1 MRDNS
6 AACGI
11 GRRSTA
17 LAPRFFVTTKNA
29 TRALGLTLGFCACAL
44 AFAAASES
52 AKPQPAKKAAVAEPK
67 AEAIVLRSD
76 HATAHVLQDLIKQ
89 YQANKLGK
97 VELQP
102 FSTISGLDAVHAGSA
117 DAAGSARPA
126 MPERAEEQG
135 TNFLPLAW
143 YAMVPIV
150 AAENPISNI
159 SLKALHDL
167 YLGRLTNWKDLGG
180 ADAPINLDGV
190 APPLDGVEYS
200 TRLLLFHF
208 GDQEV
213 AVPRLYVNVDKLEE
227 DIALSAHGLGL
238 STLSNAGHNTKIKM
252 LSVEGVRATPA
263 SIADGSYPLYGVMY
277 VAARDDAAHHAE
289 VAKFV
294 EFASSDAGK
303 AILRKHDVVPYA
315 DASALIDKQAERTAF
330 IDAHLHVSP
339 IPSGETPVSAPIA
352 TAQALQRIA
361 PTSERT
367 LEAKDRA
374 ERAKAEKEA
383 AKTADAVH

>member
-1 MRDNS
+1 MNIRDFARCVGITLGLCAS
-6 AACGI
+6 AFAVAADGKDK
-11 GRRSTA
+11 A
-17 LAPRFFVTTKNA
+17 ATTKS
-29 TRALGLTLGFCACAL
+29 TESKT
-44 AFAAASES
+44 AADT
-52 AKPQPAKKAAVAEPK
+52 
-67 AEAIVLRSD
+67 IVLRSD

-89 YQANKLGK
+89 YQTAKLGK

-102 FSTISGLDAVHAGSA
+102 FSTISALDAVHAGTA
-117 DAAGSARPA
+117 DAAGSARSA

-150 AAENPISNI
+150 AAENPVNDI
-159 SLKALHDL
+159 SLKQLHDL
-167 YLGRLTNWKDLGG
+167 YLGRLTNWKDVGG

-213 AVPRLYVNVDKLEE
+213 SIPRLYVNVDKLEE
-227 DIALSAHGLGL
+227 DIALNVHGLGL
-238 STLSNAGHNTKIKM
+238 STLSNAGHNPKVKI
-252 LSVEGVRATPA
+252 LSVEGVHATPA
-263 SIADGSYPLYGVMY
+263 TIADGSYPLYGVMY
-277 VAARDDAAHHAE
+277 LAARDDAAHHAD

-294 EFASSDAGK
+294 EFTGSDAGK

-315 DASALIDKQAERTAF
+315 DATALIDKQAERIAF
-330 IDAHLHVSP
+330 IDAHLHAATVATS
-339 IPSGETPVSAPIA
+339 SETPVSAPIA
-352 TAQALQRIA
+352 TAQALQRVA

-374 ERAKAEKEA
+374 ERARAEKAA
-383 AKTADAVH
+383 AKTADASH

>member
-1 MRDNS
+1 VNIRDF
-6 AACGI
+6 ARC
-11 GRRSTA
+11 
-17 LAPRFFVTTKNA
+17 V
-29 TRALGLTLGFCACAL
+29 GLTMGLCAS
-44 AFAAASES
+44 AFAVAADGKDK
-52 AKPQPAKKAAVAEPK
+52 AAAKKPTEAKAAAET
-67 AEAIVLRSD
+67 IVLRSD

-102 FSTISGLDAVHAGSA
+102 FSTISALDAVHGGTA
-117 DAAGSARPA
+117 DAAGSARSA
-126 MPERAEEQG
+126 MPDRAEEQG

-150 AAENPISNI
+150 AAENPVNDV
-159 SLKALHDL
+159 SLKQLHDL

-213 AVPRLYVNVDKLEE
+213 SIPRLYVNVDKLEE
-227 DIALSAHGLGL
+227 DIALNAHGLCL
-238 STLSNAGHNTKIKM
+238 STLSNAGHNPKVKM

-263 SIADGSYPLYGVMY
+263 TIADGSYQLYGVMY
-277 VAARDDAAHHAE
+277 LAARDDAARHAD

-294 EFASSDAGK
+294 EFTGSDAGK

-315 DASALIDKQAERTAF
+315 DATALIDKQAERTAF
-330 IDAHLHVSP
+330 IDAHLHATVAAS
-339 IPSGETPVSAPIA
+339 SETPVSAPIA
-352 TAQALQRIA
+352 TAQALQRVA

-374 ERAKAEKEA
+374 ERARAEKAA
-383 AKTADAVH
+383 AKTADAAH

>member
-1 MRDNS
+1 VNIRDF
-6 AACGI
+6 ARC
-11 GRRSTA
+11 
-17 LAPRFFVTTKNA
+17 V
-29 TRALGLTLGFCACAL
+29 GLTLGLCAG
-44 AFAAASES
+44 AFAVAAD
-52 AKPQPAKKAAVAEPK
+52 AAAGKDKAATAKKSTESKAA

-76 HATAHVLQDLIKQ
+76 HATAHVLQDLVKQ
-89 YQANKLGK
+89 YQAARLGK

-102 FSTISGLDAVHAGSA
+102 FSTISALDAVHAGTA

-150 AAENPISNI
+150 AAGNPVSNI
-159 SLKALHDL
+159 SLKQLHDL

-213 AVPRLYVNVDKLEE
+213 SIPRLYVNVDKLEE
-227 DIALSAHGLGL
+227 DIELNAHGLGL
-238 STLSNAGHNTKIKM
+238 STLSNAGHNAKVKM

-263 SIADGSYPLYGVMY
+263 TIADGSYPLYGVMY

-289 VAKFV
+289 VVKFV
-294 EFASSDAGK
+294 EFTGSDAAK

-315 DASALIDKQAERTAF
+315 DASALIDKQSEHTAF
-330 IDAHLHVSP
+330 IDARLHAPAAS
-339 IPSGETPVSAPIA
+339 SETPVSAPIA
-352 TAQALQRIA
+352 TAQALQRVA

-374 ERAKAEKEA
+374 ERAKAEKAA
-383 AKTADAVH
+383 AKTADAAH

>member
-1 MRDNS
+1 VNIRNI
-6 AACGI
+6 ARC
-11 GRRSTA
+11 
-17 LAPRFFVTTKNA
+17 V
-29 TRALGLTLGFCACAL
+29 GLTLGLCAG
-44 AFAAASES
+44 AFAVAADVG
-52 AKPQPAKKAAVAEPK
+52 AGKDKAAAKKSAAAELKVA
-67 AEAIVLRSD
+67 AGAAIVLRSD

-89 YQANKLGK
+89 YQASKLGK

-102 FSTISGLDAVHAGSA
+102 FSTISALDAVHAGSA

-150 AAENPISNI
+150 AAGNPVSNI
-159 SLKALHDL
+159 SLKQLHDL

-200 TRLLLFHF
+200 TRVLLFHF

-213 AVPRLYVNVDKLEE
+213 AIPRLYVNVDKLEE
-227 DIALSAHGLGL
+227 DIELNAHGLGL
-238 STLSNAGHNTKIKM
+238 TTLSNAGHNSKVKM
-252 LSVEGVRATPA
+252 VSVEGVRATPA
-263 SIADGSYPLYGVMY
+263 TIADGSYPLYGVMY
-277 VAARDDAAHHAE
+277 LAARDDAAHHAE
-289 VAKFV
+289 VVKFV
-294 EFASSDAGK
+294 EYTSSDAGK

-315 DASALIDKQAERTAF
+315 DATALIDKQAERIAF
-330 IDAHLHVSP
+330 IDAHIRGVAAST
-339 IPSGETPVSAPIA
+339 ETPVSAPMA
-352 TAQALQRIA
+352 TADALRSEA
-361 PTSERT
+361 PTAERT

-374 ERAKAEKEA
+374 ERAKAEKES
-383 AKTADAVH
+383 AKTADAAH

>member
-1 MRDNS
+1 VINRNIARIYGLILGVCVS
-6 AACGI
+6 
-11 GRRSTA
+11 A
-17 LAPRFFVTTKNA
+17 LAV
-29 TRALGLTLGFCACAL
+29 
-44 AFAAASES
+44 AAEGET
-52 AKPQPAKKAAVAEPK
+52 AKPKAAKKAVA
-67 AEAIVLRSD
+67 AEVKTETIVLRSD

-89 YQANKLGK
+89 YQATKLGK

-102 FSTISGLDAVHAGSA
+102 FSTISALDAVNAGTA
-117 DAAGSARPA
+117 DVAGTARPA
-126 MPERAEEQG
+126 MPQRAEEQG

-150 AAENPISNI
+150 AAENPVNDI
-159 SLKALHDL
+159 SLKQLHDL

-180 ADAPINLDGV
+180 ADAPVNLDGV

-208 GDQEV
+208 GDQDV
-213 AVPRLYVNVDKLEE
+213 AIPRLYVNVDKLEE
-227 DIALSAHGLGL
+227 DIELNAHGLGL
-238 STLSNAGHNTKIKM
+238 STLSNAGHNAKVKV

-263 SIADGSYPLYGVMY
+263 TIADGSYPLYGVMY
-277 VAARDDAAHHAE
+277 LATRDDAARHAD
-289 VAKFV
+289 VAKFI
-294 EFASSDAGK
+294 EFTSSDAGK

-330 IDAHLHVSP
+330 IDAHLRVAPVPMPTS
-339 IPSGETPVSAPIA
+339 SGTPVSAPIA
-352 TAQALQRIA
+352 TAQAMQRVA

-374 ERAKAEKEA
+374 DRAKAEQAA
-383 AKTADAVH
+383 AKTADAGH